1 MKKYIFLILLGFMV
15 LGMVNDANAQW
26 SKSVATEYVDTL
38 TTSSSTDSAVFTFD
52 KDLRYQ
58 GDIGLFVYAVQLS
71 GTSNAVISYQGR
83 SLDGSYWHTLST
95 DTISATGYNSYQPTY
110 CIFDEY
116 RISIAAPSSTQ
127 STGLYGTI
135 IYKRD

>member
-15 LGMVNDANAQW
+15 LGVVQDANAQR
-26 SKSVATEYVDTL
+26 SKSVSTEYLDSLV
-38 TTSSSTDSAVFTFD
+38 TSSSTDAAVFTFAN
-52 KDLRYQ
+52 DLRYQ
-58 GDIGLFVYAVQLS
+58 GDIGLFVYAVQNS

-83 SLDGSYWHTLST
+83 SLDGSYWHTLAT

-127 STGLYGTI
+127 NTSLYGTI